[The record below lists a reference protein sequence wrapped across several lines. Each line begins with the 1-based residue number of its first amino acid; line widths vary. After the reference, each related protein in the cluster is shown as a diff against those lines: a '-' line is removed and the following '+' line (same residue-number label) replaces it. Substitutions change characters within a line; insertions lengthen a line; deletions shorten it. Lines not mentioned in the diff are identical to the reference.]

1 MRGGRGRLDESIDA
15 MPYISC
21 DGHIRPQVEVERG
34 RERGLGIEIER
45 NREQI
50 EKDQNIPVLLTV
62 VVGLVVDTGTVVVL
76 FDADLFFV
84 AVLLFPRGKR
94 LLLLRLLLRRLRLR
108 LGDGGE
114 GRVLTFLPSGLVG
127 LLLGKFDLKLL
138 MRLSDCLGLGL
149 CLTLLV
155 GGGKDAK
162 GDGDTSFKIQIGGL
176 GGAER
181 RIF

>member
-1 MRGGRGRLDESIDA
+1 M
-15 MPYISC
+15 
-21 DGHIRPQVEVERG
+21 
-34 RERGLGIEIER
+34 
-45 NREQI
+45 
-50 EKDQNIPVLLTV
+50 
-62 VVGLVVDTGTVVVL
+62 DTGTVVVF

-94 LLLLRLLLRRLRLR
+94 LLLLLRLLLLRRLRLR

-127 LLLGKFDLKLL
+127 LLFGKFDLKLFV
-138 MRLSDCLGLGL
+138 RLRDCLGLGL